1 MKQALSIKFRNWI
14 GGWLYKAGKRVS
26 VEPLELPGFSAKL
39 QVVIPD
45 LKPTELEVSA
55 QDPYERDLLGR
66 KDFGDS
72 LARLTE
78 YGAGTGVIS
87 VHGGW
92 GSGKTTFL
100 KMWMQDARNQ
110 GKVVAMVNAW
120 DGDYR
125 ESPLEYIADQLAEE
139 LQRYVPRNVV
149 SRMEKRISGC
159 LAKMSQPIFQTL
171 QAGTAASSASDGGAS
186 WIVIGALLDLIRT
199 LHKLKRN
206 TVTDVAKLEGLRRQL
221 KQTATGLWNNQ
232 KHGSLTRLIIVI
244 DELDRCRPD
253 YAVRFMETIKH
264 VFEVEHVT
272 FVVAA
277 NVAELAHA
285 INGLYGEAF
294 DGKGYLERFFD
305 LSLSLPEGTRKEF
318 VKKVVQDA
326 NLSSQFGKDIPSDHI
341 DGPLTAEEIVDYM
354 LFHSTLSLREIH
366 KTMKHIGI
374 MLVFYREQLAQ
385 YALAAVTLATVRA
398 VSRDSYLAFEEGKT
412 ASEAANLLCRDLGK
426 GSIAENHI
434 LRFVGD
440 MFYWCWQSREGEGKA
455 GERVGSEAIDPT
467 TNIVLPDFENEEA
480 TKHRRMARRHL
491 VQCRVVRD
499 IIELT
504 LGLYKDNSTEEKD
517 GD

>member
-1 MKQALSIKFRNWI
+1 MEPASSSPLPHNHHGGYNATMSSRATWLFFVGMWQTRNEGVDAARRKSKMKQALSTKFRNWI
-14 GGWLYKAGKRVS
+14 GGWLYKAGKRIS
-26 VEPLELPGFSAKL
+26 VEPLGLPGVSAKL
-39 QVVIPD
+39 TVMTPD
-45 LKPTELEVSA
+45 LKPTELEVSTEG
-55 QDPYERDLLGR
+55 PYDKDLLGR

-72 LARLTE
+72 LAKLTK

-87 VHGGW
+87 VHGAW

-110 GKVVAMVNAW
+110 GNVVAMVNAW

-125 ESPLEYIADQLAEE
+125 ESPLEYIADQLAKE
-139 LQRYVPRNVV
+139 LQRYVPRNAV
-149 SRMEKRISGC
+149 SRMAKRISSYV
-159 LAKMSQPIFQTL
+159 AQIAQPIFQTL
-171 QAGTAASSASDGGAS
+171 KAGTAASAVGDGGAS
-186 WIVIGALLDLIRT
+186 WIAIGALQELIRL
-199 LHKLKRN
+199 LHQVKYN
-206 TVTDVAKLEGLRRQL
+206 TVTDSTKLEGLRRQL
-221 KQTATGLWNNQ
+221 KHAAMGLWNNQ
-232 KHGSLTRLIIVI
+232 KHGSLTRMIIVI

-305 LSLSLPEGTRKEF
+305 LSLSLPEGTRQEF

-326 NLSSQFGKDIPSDHI
+326 NLSSDFGKDIPSDHI

-366 KTMKHIGI
+366 KTLKHIRI
-374 MLVFYREQLAQ
+374 MLLFYREQLTQ

-412 ASEAANLLCRDLGK
+412 ASEAAKLLCRDLGK

-440 MFYWCWQSREGEGKA
+440 MFYWCWQSREGEWRGWGNGGA
-455 GERVGSEAIDPT
+455 
-467 TNIVLPDFENEEA
+467 
-480 TKHRRMARRHL
+480 
-491 VQCRVVRD
+491 
-499 IIELT
+499 
-504 LGLYKDNSTEEKD
+504 
-517 GD
+517 

>member
-14 GGWLYKAGKRVS
+14 GEWLYKAGKRIS
-26 VEPLELPGFSAKL
+26 VEPLGLPGVSAKL
-39 QVVIPD
+39 TVMTPD
-45 LKPTELEVSA
+45 LKPTELEVSTEG
-55 QDPYERDLLGR
+55 PYDKDLLGR

-72 LARLTE
+72 LAKLTE

-87 VHGGW
+87 VHGAW

-110 GKVVAMVNAW
+110 GNVVAMVNAW

-125 ESPLEYIADQLAEE
+125 ESPLEYIADQLAKE
-139 LQRYVPRNVV
+139 LQRYVPRNAV
-149 SRMEKRISGC
+149 SRMAKRIPSYV
-159 LAKMSQPIFQTL
+159 AQIAQPIFQTL
-171 QAGTAASSASDGGAS
+171 KAGTAASAVSDGGAS
-186 WIVIGALLDLIRT
+186 WIAIGALQELIRL
-199 LHKLKRN
+199 LHQVQYN
-206 TVTDVAKLEGLRRQL
+206 TVTDGTKLEGLRRQL
-221 KQTATGLWNNQ
+221 KQAAMGLWHNP
-232 KHGSLTRLIIVI
+232 KHGSLTRMIIVI

-326 NLSSQFGKDIPSDHI
+326 NLSSHFGKDIPSDHI

-354 LFHSTLSLREIH
+354 LLHSTLSLREIH

-374 MLVFYREQLAQ
+374 MLLFYREQLAQ

-412 ASEAANLLCRDLGK
+412 ASQAANLLCRDLGK
-426 GSIAENHI
+426 GSIAENRM

-440 MFYWCWQSREGEGKA
+440 MFYWCWQSREGEWRAGKRW
-455 GERVGSEAIDPT
+455 GVKR
-467 TNIVLPDFENEEA
+467 
-480 TKHRRMARRHL
+480 
-491 VQCRVVRD
+491 
-499 IIELT
+499 
-504 LGLYKDNSTEEKD
+504 
-517 GD
+517 

>member
-1 MKQALSIKFRNWI
+1 MKQAWLITFRNWI
-14 GGWLYKAGKRVS
+14 GGWLYKTGKRVS
-26 VEPLELPGFSAKL
+26 VEPLGLPGASVKL
-39 QVVIPD
+39 ETVTPD
-45 LKPTELEVSA
+45 LKPTELEVSTE
-55 QDPYERDLLGR
+55 DPYGNDLLGR

-72 LARLTE
+72 LAKLTE

-110 GKVVAMVNAW
+110 GNVVAMVNAW

-125 ESPLEYIADQLAEE
+125 ESPLENIADQLAEE
-139 LQRYVPRNVV
+139 LSHYVSRNAV
-149 SRMEKRISGC
+149 SRMTKRMYRY
-159 LAKMSQPIFQTL
+159 LAKMAQPILQTL
-171 QAGTAASSASDGGAS
+171 KAGTVASAVGDGGAT
-186 WIVIGALLDLIRT
+186 WIASGALQELIGI
-199 LHKLKRN
+199 LQELKNNR
-206 TVTDVAKLEGLRRQL
+206 VPDVAKLEGLRGQL
-221 KQTATGLWNNQ
+221 KQTAMGLWKNRT
-232 KHGSLTRLIIVI
+232 HGSFTRLIIVI

-305 LSLSLPEGTRKEF
+305 LSLSLPEGTRQAF
-318 VKKVVQDA
+318 VKQVVQDA
-326 NLSSQFGKDIPSDHI
+326 NLSSDFGKDIPSDHI

-354 LFHSTLSLREIH
+354 LFHSTLNLREIH
-366 KTMKHIGI
+366 KTLKHIKI
-374 MLVFYREQLAQ
+374 MLLFYREQLAH

-398 VSRDSYLAFEEGKT
+398 VSKDSYLAFEEEKT

-440 MFYWCWQSREGEGKA
+440 MFYWCWQARKGERNP
-455 GERVGSEAIDPT
+455 GERVGREAIDPRT
-467 TNIVLPDFENEEA
+467 DTVLPDFENAEA
-480 TKHRRMARRHL
+480 THHRRMVRRHL
-491 VQCRVVRD
+491 VDCRVARNV
-499 IIELT
+499 IELT
-504 LGLYKDNSTEEKD
+504 LGLHKDKSRYA
-517 GD
+517 GGRR